1 MILTVT
7 ITRLKPGVNESPRR
21 LFEQAAIN
29 CVSALRFL
37 PRKFVSIIL
46 QPRMQPR
53 FIQIAG
59 VIWTLVYASVIV
71 WIYATEPRSFKEV
84 ATNSQVAA
92 GVYEI
97 NQEKFNNGLAL
108 FRRDQFRA
116 ARDEWSGA
124 DPAQKDPRTQFYIG
138 YAFYREG
145 WGRVYYDTAL
155 FKQGLDAVNR
165 AISQAPNGTLVV
177 DDPNLQMHSAAE
189 LKAELEQGTE
199 TGWKDL
205 NPVKL
210 FRQRK

>member
-1 MILTVT
+1 
-7 ITRLKPGVNESPRR
+7 
-21 LFEQAAIN
+21 
-29 CVSALRFL
+29 
-37 PRKFVSIIL
+37 
-46 QPRMQPR
+46 MQTR

-59 VIWTLVYASVIV
+59 IIWTLVYAGIIV

-97 NQEKFNNGLAL
+97 NQEKFNNALTL
-108 FRRDQFRA
+108 FRREQFRA

-138 YAFYREG
+138 YACYREG
-145 WGRVYYDTAL
+145 WGRVYYDDAL
-155 FKQGLDAVNR
+155 FKQGLEAVNR
-165 AISQAPNGTLVV
+165 AIALAPNGTLVV

-199 TGWKDL
+199 TGWKDV
-205 NPVKL
+205 NPLKL